1 MQVGLH
7 IFIVKDYLSRPNIFI
22 LFVHRFDVDIGSLN
36 TSILDEVKTRNKNN
50 VIYHEI
56 NAHINDHVFA
66 DKALEILDDWI
77 EKGIIS
83 T

>member
-1 MQVGLH
+1 MYKRQDPEGLES
-7 IFIVKDYLSRPNIFI
+7 F
-22 LFVHRFDVDIGSLN
+22 
-36 TSILDEVKTRNKNN
+36 LDEIRIINKNN
-50 VIYHEI
+50 VIYYEI